1 MVIRLRPGALPF
13 AAAAVLLCGTLGTA
27 ARAQA
32 APDPLSTDGPMQ
44 APAEVSRPH
53 LISNDDIVRMKN
65 AGLEETILLQTIKS
79 QPGSY
84 DVTPDGLIA
93 LKTSGVPQNVIAAM
107 QAYGTGL
114 RTRSLPTNQPA
125 TSRAVAAEPSPLPL
139 ASGIDEIGVYYKS
152 KAGDWIE
159 LKTERVEL
167 KSGGAVKSLLTHN
180 IVKEDLN
187 GHIDAAKSPLVL
199 PPGVEILLYA
209 PAGTAAEEYTLIRFR
224 EHKDNREFRVKTG
237 GIFHSETGT
246 DRDEIE
252 FHAKKLGPQ
261 MYTFT
266 IPADIE
272 LGQYGV
278 LPPGASNQRGLNDIG
293 KIFTFSLAQ

>member
-1 MVIRLRPGALPF
+1 MSPMVNKLRPGARSL
-13 AAAAVLLCGTLGTA
+13 AAIALFLCGNVA
-27 ARAQA
+27 IAQA
-32 APDPLSTDGPMQ
+32 APDPLSADGPMQ

-53 LISNDDIVRMKN
+53 PVTNADIVRMSQ
-65 AGLEETILLQTIKS
+65 AGLEEAILLQTIKD

-84 DVTPDGLIA
+84 DVTPDALIA

-107 QAYGTGL
+107 QAHGTGL
-114 RTRSLPTNQPA
+114 HLRSHPA
-125 TSRAVAAEPSPLPL
+125 NEPAPSRPVAEPSPLPL

-152 KAGDWIE
+152 KAGNWIE

-167 KSGGAVKSLLTHN
+167 KSGGAAKSLLTHN
-180 IVKEDLN
+180 IIKEDLN
-187 GHIDAAKSPLVL
+187 GHVDDAKSPLVL
-199 PPGVEILLYA
+199 PPGVEILIYA
-209 PAGTAAEEYTLIRFR
+209 PVGTAAEEYTFIRFR

-237 GIFHSETGT
+237 GVFHSETGT

-252 FHAKKLGPQ
+252 FHAKKIGPQ

-266 IPADIE
+266 VPADIE

-278 LPPGASNQRGLNDIG
+278 LPPGSSNQRGLTDNG